1 MKEHPLLVDDT
12 NEFVCISDITGEFC
26 SYNMVIY
33 NPNLPLALRKENLQ
47 KVTFENFHFTFTNE
61 QLDYLCGFLHTECDK
76 FIDEFKKLKKEI
88 KHEDW

>member
-12 NEFVCISDITGEFC
+12 NEFVCVSDITGEYC
-26 SYNMVIY
+26 AHNKVIY
-33 NPNLPLALRKENLQ
+33 NPNLPTPLRKENLQ
-47 KVTFENFHFTFTNE
+47 TVTFEHFSFTFTNE
-61 QLDYLCGFLHTECDK
+61 QLDYLCEFNHVECDK